1 MHFKFCLLHS
11 SEFQNNYL
19 ETLLF
24 LKDLRSMKAN
34 IKLPGSLTESPLQM
48 LRKIYSKDNVSFHI
62 NFVFVQ

>member
-1 MHFKFCLLHS
+1 MHFTFCLLHS
-11 SEFQNNYL
+11 SEFQNNHL

-24 LKDLRSMKAN
+24 LKDLRSMKAK
-34 IKLPGSLTESPLQM
+34 IKLPGSLTDNPLQM